1 MNNWSTHRRRTKK
14 NKTMTTATTTTTT
27 KENLILC
34 IKPNNKPTELETL
47 THRMQKASH
56 HPTATTIGL
65 MNYSKEV

>member
-1 MNNWSTHRRRTKK
+1 
-14 NKTMTTATTTTTT
+14 MTTTTTTTTT

>member
-1 MNNWSTHRRRTKK
+1 MNNWSKHRRRTKK
-14 NKTMTTATTTTTT
+14 NKTMTTTTTT

-34 IKPNNKPTELETL
+34 IKPNNKPTELDTL

>member
-1 MNNWSTHRRRTKK
+1 MNNRSKYRRRTKK
-14 NKTMTTATTTTTT
+14 NKTMTTTTTTTT

>member
-1 MNNWSTHRRRTKK
+1 MNNRSKYRRRTKK
-14 NKTMTTATTTTTT
+14 NKTMTTTTTT